1 MGRTK
6 YRGARRASVVR
17 QVTRPVAAPAAV
29 PAPSPVAAPFV
40 LKASRTH
47 VEVRATHK
55 ALGMRE
61 LLQVM
66 ASDPNLRGC
75 AIERCGFD
83 GEMFSATLRIERSA

>member
-1 MGRTK
+1 MP
-6 YRGARRASVVR
+6 R
-17 QVTRPVAAPAAV
+17 QVAVAP
-29 PAPSPVAAPFV
+29 PAPTTVAAPFV
-40 LKASRTH
+40 LQASRTH

-66 ASDPNLRGC
+66 ASDPNLKGC

-83 GEMFSATLRIERSA
+83 GELFSATLRIERP